1 MLLYKYLNSKQ
12 VKFIVMSKIDKIL
25 TTLGTNNSSQ
35 IATAVLA
42 GFKMIFLPIATATDK
57 TATAEQKTYTIFRDI
72 IMEALALVT
81 YIGVTG
87 QIQKHATAP
96 ICKAYYKDKAKEL
109 EKTGLL
115 TKEELSMLSDVDSKK
130 IKMAGEDYL
139 NRLSP
144 NRKKLPDDVSK
155 YIEKLDKIVEKAE
168 GKSEKPLKQS
178 LETFVSELKNNKPN
192 EGVKKLAKG
201 TGDAVKNNNEILKP
215 LKVFHNTRIALSQLS
230 VWVLAVAIIPPLC
243 NAIIAPIMKKVGPKI
258 NAVVGKNPVEQ
269 QPLDSKQPVQSKNN
283 VLKKKEA
290 VTNFKGCYVNYST
303 GMRV

>member
-1 MLLYKYLNSKQ
+1 
-12 VKFIVMSKIDKIL
+12 MSKIDRIL

-42 GFKMIFLPIATATDK
+42 GFKMFFLPIATATDK
-57 TATAEQKTYTIFRDI
+57 TATTEQKTYTIFRDI

-96 ICKAYYKDKAKEL
+96 ICKAYYKDKAKKL

-115 TKEELSMLSDVDSKK
+115 TKEELSILSDVDSKK

-155 YIEKLDKIVEKAE
+155 YIDRLNKIVEKVE

-178 LETFVSELKNNKPN
+178 LESFVSSLKNNNSN
-192 EGVKKLAKG
+192 ESVKKVAK
-201 TGDAVKNNNEILKP
+201 DAGKIEVLKP

-243 NAIIAPIMKKVGPKI
+243 NAIIAPIMKKVAPKI
-258 NAVVGKNPVEQ
+258 NELVGKKPLEQ
-269 QPLDSKQPVQSKNN
+269 QPLDSKQAVQSKNN
-283 VLKKKEA
+283 VLKKKDA

>member
-1 MLLYKYLNSKQ
+1 
-12 VKFIVMSKIDKIL
+12 MSRIDNIL

-42 GFKMIFLPIATATDK
+42 GFKMFFLPLATATDK
-57 TATAEQKTYTIFRDI
+57 TASPEQKTYTIIRDI
-72 IMEALALVT
+72 IMEGLALIT

-96 ICKAYYKDKAKEL
+96 ICKAYYKSKAKKL
-109 EKTGLL
+109 EQAGLL
-115 TKEELSMLSDVDSKK
+115 TQDELDTLRNVDPKK

-144 NRKKLPDDVSK
+144 NRKKLPTEISQ
-155 YIEKLDKIVEKAE
+155 YIERLNKIVEKIE
-168 GKSEKPLKQS
+168 GESEKPLKQT
-178 LETFVSELKNNKPN
+178 LETFVSGLKKGIPNDSVEKVAKEAGKIEL
-192 EGVKKLAKG
+192 
-201 TGDAVKNNNEILKP
+201 LKP

-243 NAIIAPIMKKVGPKI
+243 NAIIAPIMKKFSPKTD
-258 NAVVGKNPVEQ
+258 NVDEKKPVEQ
-269 QPLDSKQPVQSKNN
+269 QPLNSKPVVQSYNT
-283 VLKKKEA
+283 VLRRDEA
-290 VTNFKGCYVNYST
+290 VTSFKNRYINYST

>member
-1 MLLYKYLNSKQ
+1 M
-12 VKFIVMSKIDKIL
+12 KFIKMGKIDNIL

-57 TATAEQKTYTIFRDI
+57 TASTEQKTYTIIRDV
-72 IMEALALVT
+72 IMEALALIT

-96 ICKAYYKDKAKEL
+96 ICKAYFKDKAKKL

-115 TKEELSMLSDVDSKK
+115 TEEELNTLRNVDSKK

-144 NRKKLPDDVSK
+144 NRKKLPDEVNQ
-155 YIEKLDKIVEKAE
+155 YIEKLNKIVDKVE
-168 GKSEKPLKQS
+168 GKSDKPMTQS

-192 EGVKKLAKG
+192 DGVKKIAKDSG
-201 TGDAVKNNNEILKP
+201 KIEVLKP

-230 VWVLAVAIIPPLC
+230 VWILAVAIIPPLC
-243 NAIIAPIMKKVGPKI
+243 NAIIAPTMKKIGPKI
-258 NAVVGKNPVEQ
+258 DSLVGKKSIDKE
-269 QPLDSKQPVQSKNN
+269 PLDSKPTIHSNN
-283 VLKKKEA
+283 VISKKNEA
-290 VTNFKGCYVNYST
+290 ITSFKGYLTNYST

>member
-1 MLLYKYLNSKQ
+1 
-12 VKFIVMSKIDKIL
+12 MSKIDKIL

-42 GFKMIFLPIATATDK
+42 GFKMFFLPIATATDK
-57 TATAEQKTYTIFRDI
+57 TATPEQKIYTIVRDV
-72 IMEALALVT
+72 IMEGLALIT

-96 ICKAYYKDKAKEL
+96 ICSAYFKDKAKKL

-115 TKEELSMLSDVDSKK
+115 TQDELDTLRNVDSKK
-130 IKMAGEDYL
+130 IKMAGEDFL

-144 NRKKLPDDVSK
+144 NRKELPADVSQ
-155 YIEKLDKIVEKAE
+155 YIEKLNGIVEKVN
-168 GKSEKPLKQS
+168 GSGEKPIKQS
-178 LETFVSELKNNKPN
+178 LESYVSNLKNNISSDNVEK
-192 EGVKKLAKG
+192 VAKQAG
-201 TGDAVKNNNEILKP
+201 KTEILKP

-243 NAIIAPIMKKVGPKI
+243 NAVIAPIMKKVAQKTGNVAEKSS
-258 NAVVGKNPVEQ
+258 VEQ
-269 QPLDSKQPVQSKNN
+269 QPLNTKPLIRPDFTH
-283 VLKKKEA
+283 LKTHEA
-290 VTNFKGCYVNYST
+290 VNSFRDRFINYST

>member
-1 MLLYKYLNSKQ
+1 MG
-12 VKFIVMSKIDKIL
+12 KIDNIL

-57 TATAEQKTYTIFRDI
+57 TASTEQKTYTIIRDI
-72 IMEALALVT
+72 IMEALALIT

-96 ICKAYYKDKAKEL
+96 ICKAYFKDKAKKL

-115 TKEELSMLSDVDSKK
+115 TEEELNTLRNVDSKK

-144 NRKKLPDDVSK
+144 NRKKLPDEVNQ
-155 YIEKLDKIVEKAE
+155 YIEKLNKIVDKVE
-168 GKSEKPLKQS
+168 GKSDKPMTQS

-192 EGVKKLAKG
+192 DGVKKIAKDSG
-201 TGDAVKNNNEILKP
+201 KIEVLKP

-230 VWVLAVAIIPPLC
+230 VWILAVAIIPPLC
-243 NAIIAPIMKKVGPKI
+243 NAIIAPTMKKVGPKI
-258 NAVVGKNPVEQ
+258 DGFVGKKTVTKE
-269 QPLDSKQPVQSKNN
+269 PLNSKPIAHSNDVVPKKN
-283 VLKKKEA
+283 EA
-290 VTNFKGCYVNYST
+290 ITSFKGYLTNYST

>member
-1 MLLYKYLNSKQ
+1 
-12 VKFIVMSKIDKIL
+12 MSKIDNIL

-42 GFKMIFLPIATATDK
+42 GFKMFFLPLATATDK
-57 TATAEQKTYTIFRDI
+57 TASPEQKTYTIIRDI
-72 IMEALALVT
+72 IMEGLALTT

-96 ICKAYYKDKAKEL
+96 ICKAYFKDKAKKL

-115 TKEELSMLSDVDSKK
+115 TQEELEVLKNVDSKK

-144 NRKKLPDDVSK
+144 NRKELPAEVSQ
-155 YIEKLDKIVEKAE
+155 YIEKLNGIIEKVE
-168 GKSEKPLKQS
+168 GKSEKPIKQT
-178 LETFVSELKNNKPN
+178 LEGFVSGLNGKPN
-192 EGVKKLAKG
+192 ESVKTVAKG
-201 TGDAVKNNNEILKP
+201 AEKTVKSSVEILKP

-243 NAIIAPIMKKVGPKI
+243 NAIISPIMKKIGPKI
-258 NAVVGKNPVEQ
+258 DRTVGKKSAEEQPFNSKPVVK
-269 QPLDSKQPVQSKNN
+269 PNNTIVRKN
-283 VLKKKEA
+283 EA
-290 VTNFKGCYVNYST
+290 VTNFRGYLTNYST

>member
-1 MLLYKYLNSKQ
+1 MA
-12 VKFIVMSKIDKIL
+12 KIDNIL

-42 GFKMIFLPIATATDK
+42 GFKMFFLPIATATDK
-57 TATAEQKTYTIFRDI
+57 TASSEQKTYTIIRDI
-72 IMEALALVT
+72 IMEALALIT

-96 ICKAYYKDKAKEL
+96 ICKAYYKDKAKKL

-115 TKEELSMLSDVDSKK
+115 NKEELDILRNVDSKK

-144 NRKKLPDDVSK
+144 NKKELPKEVSQ
-155 YIEKLDKIVEKAE
+155 YIEKLNNIIEKVE
-168 GKSEKPLKQS
+168 GNTEKPLKQS
-178 LETFVSELKNNKPN
+178 LESFVSGLKEKTP
-192 EGVKKLAKG
+192 EIITPK
-201 TGDAVKNNNEILKP
+201 TGNGVKNNIEILKP

-230 VWVLAVAIIPPLC
+230 VWILAVAIIPPLC
-243 NAIIAPIMKKVGPKI
+243 NAVIAPIMKKFKPQTDSPIEIK
-258 NAVVGKNPVEQ
+258 AVEKKSEVSKTQ
-269 QPLDSKQPVQSKNN
+269 LQPND
-283 VLKKKEA
+283 VLKKKKPN
-290 VTNFKGCYVNYST
+290 TNFQGLFTNYST

>member
-1 MLLYKYLNSKQ
+1 
-12 VKFIVMSKIDKIL
+12 MSKIDNIL

-42 GFKMIFLPIATATDK
+42 GFKMIFLPVATATDK
-57 TATAEQKTYTIFRDI
+57 SASPEQKTYTIIRDV

-87 QIQKHATAP
+87 QVQKHATAP
-96 ICKAYYKDKAKEL
+96 ICKAYFKDKAKKL

-115 TKEELSMLSDVDSKK
+115 TQEELDILRNVDSKK

-144 NRKKLPDDVSK
+144 NRKKLPDDVRQ
-155 YIEKLDKIVEKAE
+155 YIEKLNSIVEKVD
-168 GKSEKPLKQS
+168 GKSEKPLQQS
-178 LETFVSELKNNKPN
+178 LESFVSGLKNNKPN
-192 EGVKKLAKG
+192 DNVKKVTK
-201 TGDAVKNNNEILKP
+201 DAGKVEVLKP

-230 VWVLAVAIIPPLC
+230 VWILAIAIIPPLC
-243 NAIIAPIMKKVGPKI
+243 NAIIAPIMKKVSPKI
-258 NAVVGKNPVEQ
+258 DNFVLGKTVEKEPLNSKSIAQSNDVVP
-269 QPLDSKQPVQSKNN
+269 
-283 VLKKKEA
+283 KKKEA
-290 VTNFKGCYVNYST
+290 VTSFKAICANYST

>member
-1 MLLYKYLNSKQ
+1 MG
-12 VKFIVMSKIDKIL
+12 KIDNIL

-57 TATAEQKTYTIFRDI
+57 TATTEQKTYTIIRDV
-72 IMEALALVT
+72 IMEALALIT

-96 ICKAYYKDKAKEL
+96 ICKAYFKDKAKKL

-115 TKEELSMLSDVDSKK
+115 TEEELNTLRNVDSKK

-144 NRKKLPDDVSK
+144 NRKNLPEEVNQ
-155 YIEKLDKIVEKAE
+155 YIEKLNGIVEKVE
-168 GKSEKPLKQS
+168 GKSDKPVKKS
-178 LETFVSELKNNKPN
+178 LETFVTELKNNKPN
-192 EGVKKLAKG
+192 DSVKKTAKEFG
-201 TGDAVKNNNEILKP
+201 KIEILKP

-243 NAIIAPIMKKVGPKI
+243 NAIIAPTMKKVGPKI
-258 NAVVGKNPVEQ
+258 DSFINKKSVDKEPLNSKPIAHSNDVVQKKN
-269 QPLDSKQPVQSKNN
+269 
-283 VLKKKEA
+283 EA
-290 VTNFKGCYVNYST
+290 MTNFKGYYTNYST
-303 GMRV
+303 GMRI